1 MTDVY
6 LGLGSNLGDR
16 RANLRRAV
24 TLIGERV
31 GRVTALSSFYETAPW
46 GFASDN
52 AFLNACLLVQTDYS
66 PMEVLR
72 ITQRIERDM
81 GRLCKSCGVYADRII
96 DIDIL
101 LFGDLVISTDVLTVP
116 HPLMAQRDF
125 VMRPLR
131 EIGGVVASDE
141 HNAK

>member
-46 GFASDN
+46 GFVSNN

-131 EIGGVVASDE
+131 EIGGGGGVG
-141 HNAK
+141 

>member
-46 GFASDN
+46 GF
-52 AFLNACLLVQTDYS
+52 V
-66 PMEVLR
+66 
-72 ITQRIERDM
+72 
-81 GRLCKSCGVYADRII
+81 
-96 DIDIL
+96 
-101 LFGDLVISTDVLTVP
+101 
-116 HPLMAQRDF
+116 
-125 VMRPLR
+125 
-131 EIGGVVASDE
+131 
-141 HNAK
+141 

>member
-16 RANLRRAV
+16 GANLRRAV

-131 EIGGVVASDE
+131 EIAGEVVPE